1 MSEEHAHDDHTSEEH
16 GHDNHGHHDH
26 TAHYFS
32 VFKLLVIFFII
43 SFVGPF
49 IADFLTDHMGVPR
62 IFGFLLTMTTAFG
75 VAFLKARLVIVHFMH
90 LPQEKPY
97 VSYILQT
104 ALVLIAIFIAGVMVD
119 VLNHEGQNWSNDAA
133 KTAVENGKEALKALE
148 SGTH

>member
-1 MSEEHAHDDHTSEEH
+1 MSEEHEHEHAHEDHS
-16 GHDNHGHHDH
+16 
-26 TAHYFS
+26 AHYFS

-49 IADFLTDHMGVPR
+49 IADWLTEMGVPGK
-62 IFGFLLTMTTAFG
+62 IGFALTMLTAFG

-104 ALVLIAIFIAGVMVD
+104 CLVLLAIFVAGVMVD
-119 VLNHEGQNWSNDAA
+119 VMNHEGENWSNEAA
-133 KTAVENGKEALKALE
+133 KMAVENGKEAMKALE
-148 SGTH
+148 SGH